1 MLFKVVIKFLL
12 ALSFVLGS
20 HKLWAVNSKYASNSV
35 LATGTWKKVRI
46 EKNGVYKITYAELL
60 KMGFNDP
67 MKVSVLGYGGWP
79 LDEDFTKPYID
90 DLPVIPVWHG
100 DGYLLFYGKGCRKW
114 EYSAFEKRFVH
125 TNNPYSEYGCYFLT
139 DDIPVKKMERMS
151 SIKGEAK
158 LQITEFDEY
167 LLHETERVSPNKS
180 GRKLYGENLSGLST
194 DILIKGVEGM
204 TDNKGGSVV
213 SLY

>member
-139 DDIPVKKMERMS
+139 DDIPVQKPNY
-151 SIKGEAK
+151 K
-158 LQITEFDEY
+158 LQNLTNICYMKRSVY
-167 LLHETERVSPNKS
+167 LLINQE
-180 GRKLYGENLSGLST
+180 ENYMEKIFPVYLQ
-194 DILIKGVEGM
+194 I
-204 TDNKGGSVV
+204 
-213 SLY
+213 Y

>member
-20 HKLWAVNSKYASNSV
+20 HKLWAVNSKYTSNSA
-35 LATGTWKKVRI
+35 LSTGTWKKVRI

-60 KMGFNDP
+60 KMGFSDP

-100 DGYLLFYGKGCRKW
+100 DGYLL
-114 EYSAFEKRFVH
+114 
-125 TNNPYSEYGCYFLT
+125 
-139 DDIPVKKMERMS
+139 
-151 SIKGEAK
+151 
-158 LQITEFDEY
+158 
-167 LLHETERVSPNKS
+167 
-180 GRKLYGENLSGLST
+180 LS
-194 DILIKGVEGM
+194 LIHI
-204 TDNKGGSVV
+204 
-213 SLY
+213 

>member
-67 MKVSVLGYGGWP
+67 MKYLC
-79 LDEDFTKPYID
+79 LDMVVGHWMKI
-90 DLPVIPVWHG
+90 
-100 DGYLLFYGKGCRKW
+100 LL
-114 EYSAFEKRFVH
+114 
-125 TNNPYSEYGCYFLT
+125 NP
-139 DDIPVKKMERMS
+139 
-151 SIKGEAK
+151 
-158 LQITEFDEY
+158 
-167 LLHETERVSPNKS
+167 
-180 GRKLYGENLSGLST
+180 
-194 DILIKGVEGM
+194 ILMIFQ
-204 TDNKGGSVV
+204 
-213 SLY
+213 